1 MRPQWANICLVHVC
15 IEKEKQKRNCVNDP
29 SLEDKPVTASIWLR
43 REQCN
48 LNHVSRTKVFGH
60 QYGTLT
66 HNLLSWTL
74 ILPFRVSCSALMM
87 SIREFSR
94 ECMLKPSNER
104 GRSCEG
110 RKGGWVSRKHTHN
123 YDGISHIPQLCG
135 SIPFIYNRVQAVE
148 LLFIS
153 KNYILLKASHK
164 EKGST
169 EALDQSI
176 NPIWCSLLTWPIDHV
191 ANVCATS
198 LMIDM
203 TYKHKGWK
211 TGWESTAAW

>member
-1 MRPQWANICLVHVC
+1 MVKHLFSACLHRKRKAETQLCERPLTGVH
-15 IEKEKQKRNCVNDP
+15 
-29 SLEDKPVTASIWLR
+29 ASYSFHLITE

-110 RKGGWVSRKHTHN
+110 RKGGWVSRKKNNN

-135 SIPFIYNRVQAVE
+135 SIPFIYNRVQAVV
-148 LLFIS
+148 LLFLS
-153 KNYILLKASHK
+153 KNYILLKGSHK
-164 EKGST
+164 
-169 EALDQSI
+169 
-176 NPIWCSLLTWPIDHV
+176 
-191 ANVCATS
+191 
-198 LMIDM
+198 
-203 TYKHKGWK
+203 
-211 TGWESTAAW
+211 